1 MIITLLCIIF
11 NETLNLDGLTVI
23 KLWEWFNLHP
33 FLFMLAL
40 SEIMAEFISSSKRS

>member
-1 MIITLLCIIF
+1 MFITLLCIIF
-11 NETLNLDGLTVI
+11 SETLKFDGLTVI

-40 SEIMAEFISSSKRS
+40 SEIIAEFISSSKRS